1 MSVFDD
7 FETLQTLYLGEQ
19 KATAMSIIMA
29 LFLTFFL
36 PPTNMKVLD
45 DKKKNICHSLLVV
58 NMKVKK
64 GLHYKNLLHSNIIYT
79 TVTNYNTVVNKF
91 TARDDTGI
99 HIQYTSVLY
108 NICLC
113 CTMYVS
119 AI

>member
-58 NMKVKK
+58 NMKLKK
-64 GLHYKNLLHSNIIYT
+64 GLHFKNFLHSNIIYT
-79 TVTNYNTVVNKF
+79 TATNSAV
-91 TARDDTGI
+91 
-99 HIQYTSVLY
+99 QYRCKQVESKRRYWHTYTVLY
-108 NICLC
+108 NIRVLYDAL
-113 CTMYVS
+113 MD
-119 AI
+119 